1 MRGIG
6 NFLLAALRR
15 HQNKNVG
22 DDGIAQRPVHFYS
35 SSGGN
40 AGLGCVHSAVVLGCP
55 ATIVVPLS
63 TSPFMVAKLR
73 AAGASDVIQCGE
85 TWAEA
90 DKHLREVIIAN
101 IAPDDQELPVYVPPF
116 DAQDIWDGNATLV
129 PELVHQ
135 LRRMDKH
142 QQVNDGE
149 EKCEKSSRFEPDVI
163 ICSVGGGGLFC
174 GICQG
179 IDEAGLSSSVRVIA
193 METAGADSLSQAVE
207 RRELVTLPGITSIA
221 TSLGARTV
229 CSKALEYGLRDMITT
244 QVVTD
249 ATAVHACRRFA
260 DEQKL
265 LVEPACGVC
274 MVPIYDGT
282 LRTMVPTLKSDSNVV
297 VVVCGGEN
305 ISLDIL
311 AGYVEKYCHETDGI
325 D

>member
-15 HQNKNVG
+15 HEKNHVS
-22 DDGIAQRPVHFYS
+22 DDSVTRRAVHFYS

-40 AGLGCVHSAVVLGCP
+40 AGLACVHSAVALGCP

-63 TSPFMVAKLR
+63 TTPFMVAKLH
-73 AAGASDVIQCGE
+73 AAGASDVIQRGE

-90 DKHLREVIIAN
+90 DKYLKQEIMVN
-101 IAPDDQELPVYVPPF
+101 ITADDNELPVYVPPF
-116 DAQDIWDGNATLV
+116 DAQDIWDGNATIV
-129 PELVHQ
+129 PELLHQ
-135 LRRMDKH
+135 LKRMDD
-142 QQVNDGE
+142 V
-149 EKCEKSSRFEPDVI
+149 EKSETSSRLLADVV

-174 GICQG
+174 GICQS
-179 IDEAGLSSSVRVIA
+179 IDEAGLSSTVQVIA

-207 RRELVTLPGITSIA
+207 RRELVTLPRITSIA

-229 CSKALEYGLRDMITT
+229 CSKALEYGLRDMVTT

-249 ATAVHACRRFA
+249 ATAINACRKFA

-274 MVPIYDGT
+274 LAPIFNGT
-282 LRTMVPTLKSDSNVV
+282 LRKMVPTLKTDSNVV
-297 VVVCGGEN
+297 VVVCGGSN

-311 AGYVEKYCHETDGI
+311 ADYVEKYSHEI
-325 D
+325 DNLD